1 VAKSATGRWVSRVGA
16 SGGGKA
22 YKKTRPG
29 NFYGALVVIVVL
41 GLVATVFAR
50 YEYEHPA
57 KKPAGI
63 APKIGTTWYAAL
75 SIQACGK
82 SLPYLFTD
90 TSLKAQGMYALTADV
105 LKIAPV
111 SAADS
116 GNNATLSQFADEYP
130 GLLISSTQ
138 MNIPK
143 NDLGTSNPATNFTN
157 GQACPSGKGTLY
169 PGQPGK
175 VEYAYWKSF
184 GVKPTITTNPA
195 SIKFTPEIR
204 ITMAFDPVGVKP
216 KPPSTQ
222 TDNLMVAD
230 STTVTPTTTVTT
242 PPATTT
248 TVKSGATTTTVK
260 SATTTTTT
268 PSTTTTAP
276 KG

>member
-29 NFYGALVVIVVL
+29 NFYGALAVIVIL

-50 YEYEHPA
+50 YDYQHPP
-57 KKPAGI
+57 KNPAGI
-63 APKIGTTWYAAL
+63 APKVGTTWYAAL

-82 SLPYLFTD
+82 YLPYLATD
-90 TSLKAQGMYALTADV
+90 TTLKGQGMYALAADV
-105 LKIAPV
+105 LKISPA

-116 GNNATLSQFADEYP
+116 GNNATLAQFGDEYP
-130 GLLISSTQ
+130 GLIISTSQ

-143 NDLGTSNPATNFTN
+143 NDQGTANPATSYTN

-175 VEYAYWKSF
+175 VSYTYWTTF
-184 GVKPTITTNPA
+184 GGKPTTTNNPA
-195 SIKFTPEIR
+195 SIKFAPELR
-204 ITMAFDPVGVKP
+204 VTMAFDPANVKP
-216 KPPSTQ
+216 KPPLQETV
-222 TDNLMVAD
+222 NEMVAD
-230 STTVTPTTTVTT
+230 GTTVTPTTTVTT

-248 TVKSGATTTTVK
+248 TVKGS
-260 SATTTTTT
+260 TTTTT
-268 PSTTTTAP
+268 PSTTTTA
-276 KG
+276 KKS